1 MEKWQSNNLESLIE
15 LVDKTINLIE
25 EKNLE
30 SDFDKEIK
38 DLGREGRMQLF
49 KIIVQ
54 ESEKKS

>member
-30 SDFDKEIK
+30 SDFDKEIVM
-38 DLGREGRMQLF
+38 LERLSTRLVQLN
-49 KIIVQ
+49 
-54 ESEKKS
+54 ENENYSRH

>member
-30 SDFDKEIK
+30 SDFDKEIVM
-38 DLGREGRMQLF
+38 LERLATRLVQLN
-49 KIIVQ
+49 
-54 ESEKKS
+54 ENENYSRH